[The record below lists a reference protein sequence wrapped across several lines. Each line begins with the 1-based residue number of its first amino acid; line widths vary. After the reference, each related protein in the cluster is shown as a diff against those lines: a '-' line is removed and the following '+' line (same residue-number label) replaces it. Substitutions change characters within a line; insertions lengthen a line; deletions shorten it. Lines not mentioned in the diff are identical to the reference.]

1 MLGEFCAKV
10 FLLDVEHAGERHFA
24 SARARVFGIIY
35 RVHFLGFSSNSA
47 ELAGF
52 RVRASS
58 LPRAIPNLSRLSGAF
73 FSAGKI
79 PFPGNGDWGS
89 QRPRFESE
97 INEQEDQIVEGIDR
111 AQATL
116 F

>member
-1 MLGEFCAKV
+1 MRPVRLRLRPPPRSLAQTEISPFIA
-10 FLLDVEHAGERHFA
+10 
-24 SARARVFGIIY
+24 
-35 RVHFLGFSSNSA
+35 NSA

-73 FSAGKI
+73 VSAGKI

-89 QRPRFESE
+89 QRRGS
-97 INEQEDQIVEGIDR
+97 NLKLMSRKAKSLKG
-111 AQATL
+111 
-116 F
+116 